1 MKNINTKTSS
11 LLIAGAVM
19 LATVVPAFA
28 APTVTPA
35 PAAKAPVVALKNTKV
50 SSLKKKT
57 PVAMK
62 KSTTKVASIKK
73 AK

>member
-11 LLIAGAVM
+11 LLIAGALM

-28 APTVTPA
+28 APAVTPA
-35 PAAKAPVVALKNTKV
+35 PAKAPAVTLKSNKV

-62 KSTTKVASIKK
+62 KSTNKVASIKK

>member
-1 MKNINTKTSS
+1 MKTINTKTSS

-19 LATVVPAFA
+19 LSTVVPAFA
-28 APTVTPA
+28 APAVTPA
-35 PAAKAPVVALKNTKV
+35 PAAKAPVVTLKSNKV

-62 KSTTKVASIKK
+62 KSGNKVASIKK

>member
-1 MKNINTKTSS
+1 MKTINTKTSS
-11 LLIAGAVM
+11 LFLAGAVM

-28 APTVTPA
+28 APAVTPA
-35 PAAKAPVVALKNTKV
+35 PATKAPAVTIKSNKV

-62 KSTTKVASIKK
+62 KSTNKVASVKK